1 MDNFEHF
8 SRALSAMAK
17 AGAYSARDIRDYMA
31 GHDTHAEEEILYADR
46 IPFDVSSEINRILI
60 DSIQMQDPYTAW
72 NRAQEYEHFRQEQEK
87 HQRILNS
94 WPYRLVAFLN
104 ELIDAI
110 LNDIDI
116 MGDFL

>member
-17 AGAYSARDIRDYMA
+17 AGAYSARDIRDY
-31 GHDTHAEEEILYADR
+31 
-46 IPFDVSSEINRILI
+46 IPFDASSEINRILI

>member
-8 SRALSAMAK
+8 FRALSAMAK

-31 GHDTHAEEEILYADR
+31 DAEEEILYADD
-46 IPFDVSSEINRILI
+46 IPFDASSEI

-72 NRAQEYEHFRQEQEK
+72 NRAQEYKHFRQEQEK

>member
-17 AGAYSARDIRDYMA
+17 AGAYSARDIRDC
-31 GHDTHAEEEILYADR
+31 
-46 IPFDVSSEINRILI
+46 IPFDASSEINRILI

-72 NRAQEYEHFRQEQEK
+72 NRAQGYEHFRQEQEK
-87 HQRILNS
+87 YQRILNS

-110 LNDIDI
+110 LNGIDI

>member
-17 AGAYSARDIRDYMA
+17 AGAYSARDIRDYYMA
-31 GHDTHAEEEILYADR
+31 DAEEEILCADD
-46 IPFDVSSEINRILI
+46 IPFDASSEINRILI